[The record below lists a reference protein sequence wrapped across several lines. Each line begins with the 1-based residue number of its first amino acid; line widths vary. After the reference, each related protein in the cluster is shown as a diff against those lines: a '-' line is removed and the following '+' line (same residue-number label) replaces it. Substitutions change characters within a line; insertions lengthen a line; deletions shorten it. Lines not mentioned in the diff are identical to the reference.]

1 MPSLMAIGTLQDVR
15 NAVALLPAHFGA
27 GRRLQSVDIIGTS
40 STSVNSVL
48 VIKNPF
54 ARIQTIAVEGK
65 QRWVRR
71 ALDKKGMSDS
81 TISEQS
87 PKSKESQN
95 PVQPIL
101 RTGTELPCYESGHR
115 SLPRKRTGIV

>member
-1 MPSLMAIGTLQDVR
+1 MKIGADRDVR

-48 VIKNPF
+48 VIIKSL

-65 QRWVRR
+65 QRWVGR
-71 ALDKKGMSDS
+71 ALDKKG
-81 TISEQS
+81 
-87 PKSKESQN
+87 
-95 PVQPIL
+95 
-101 RTGTELPCYESGHR
+101 
-115 SLPRKRTGIV
+115 